1 MSVPAA
7 TAPRRLRWW
16 QWLLLAALLLVLAGG
31 VAATWLLKTS
41 SGARFALQ
49 RAVQSMGEDLKL
61 EGVEGDLAGPLR
73 IAKVEY
79 AKPDL
84 VVRIEGL
91 EVDTAPWSV
100 LERTIDV
107 RRLAAK
113 RVEVRTQP
121 SSEPAKLPDAIAI
134 PQAVRLR
141 EGAVD
146 ELRLGKLGATKPD
159 DDLVVRDL
167 RVAGGGGP
175 GGWKIDS
182 ASAVL
187 AQLKVRLEGTLDG
200 RKPYAL
206 AAKARAE
213 GRTDERDW
221 KADVRA
227 GGTLEALE
235 LALDGEISG
244 QPAKGRA
251 RVAPFSPFP
260 LREAQLQASGVDL
273 ASLVGG
279 PATKLDLDVS
289 LAGAAQSQSFS
300 GPVRIRN
307 AAAGPWDRQ
316 RIPVTSAAGRVVV
329 TPDQVAVT
337 DLDLALAG
345 GGGAKGRA
353 TISRAGVEADLLVAD
368 VNLAAL
374 HGPLQPT
381 KLSGRIA
388 AAGDRSMQRF
398 QVALTDPRFA
408 IEGRAAF
415 ANDRLDVETARVRT
429 GGGAVTATGT
439 LSMAGAREFRFE
451 GRAEHFDP
459 SAFVKGPK
467 GDLNFAFTT
476 AGRLEGGPAGEAKAT
491 IAPSTYAGLPASGR
505 VDVAGDAKRLARAD
519 VDVAY
524 GDAKV
529 TARGA
534 FGRGGDALDFTFR
547 APDLAKVSR
556 PFGIALAGSAEGE
569 GRLTGTI
576 QAPAGRLSMKA
587 ANLALPGDVSLREAA
602 LRGEAGAAPDSPID
616 VALDVKDLVI
626 RREASSTHF
635 ADSIAARLKG
645 TRAQHRLEVTAA
657 MTKESTA
664 RVALAGGLEATA
676 KAPSWSGRIES
687 LAMQGP
693 GAFALQQPASLVA
706 SAQRVEVGEA
716 MLKGDWGRATFATT
730 RWTPTTLE
738 LKGSSPG
745 IEVRNLARA
754 FKVASYVPR
763 STLVL
768 AADWDVRAAETL
780 DGRVGLRR
788 ASGDLRMGEPALAL
802 GLSELDFSLEV
813 ARGRLQ
819 MKANVAGTRA
829 GTLRGEGSGLLVRG
843 EKGWEISS
851 QSPLTGRILAEHT
864 NLEALA
870 AWLGPDAKLGGR
882 LNADLK
888 ISGVGRQPLVEGDLK
903 LAAFTLREPQS
914 GFEME
919 QGELAVNVTG
929 RRVTLE
935 RFRAVTP
942 WRPVAAAREAFA
954 SFEIPASGTVTA
966 EGTIDLGKREGLMRL
981 KAERAVVTQHTTRF
995 VAVSGEA
1002 TLKAGADGM
1011 LASGKFVGDAAWV
1024 GALDNPLP
1032 TVAEDVVVVRKAAAV
1047 APEEAKAQSTNP
1059 LRLDLVVGLGRH
1071 TYFEGRGLDTRLA
1084 GEIAIAGQVGGEI
1097 KANGTIRT
1105 VGGTY
1110 KGYGQN
1116 LAIDRGVLT
1125 FAGPIDNPRLNVLA
1139 VRRGL
1144 AVEPGVEVLG
1154 TATRPRVRLV
1164 STPDVPEPEKLS
1176 WLVLGRGPSE
1186 LGPGDAS
1193 VLLQAASSMLGR
1205 NSPGTDLGKRL
1216 GLDEVKVG
1224 RADTSSILGV
1234 LPQSTVA
1241 GKTGSPA
1248 ASEVVTVGKRIG
1260 RDLTL
1265 TYEQGLADAEGAL
1278 KVAWRLSR
1286 QFQVLVRAGYLPGV
1300 DAVYRWSIR

>member
-1 MSVPAA
+1 MN
-7 TAPRRLRWW
+7 TRLRWW
-16 QWLLLAALLLVLAGG
+16 QWLLLAVLVLVLAAG

-41 SGARFALQ
+41 SGARFALE
-49 RAVQSMGEDLKL
+49 RAVQAMGEDLKL

-84 VVRIEGL
+84 LVRIEGL
-91 EVDTAPWSV
+91 EVDTAPWSAI
-100 LERTIDV
+100 ERVIDV
-107 RRLAAK
+107 RRLAAR
-113 RVEVRTQP
+113 RVEVRTKP
-121 SSEPAKLPDAIAI
+121 SNEPAKLPESIAI
-134 PQAVRLR
+134 PHALRLR
-141 EGAVD
+141 DGEVG
-146 ELRLGKLGATKPD
+146 ELRHGTLGAANPD
-159 DDLVVRDL
+159 DDVVVRDIRL
-167 RVAGGGGP
+167 AGAGGP
-175 GGWKIDS
+175 GGWTVDS
-182 ASAVL
+182 ASASM
-187 AQLKVRLEGTLDG
+187 AQVQARLSGRIDG

-206 AAKARAE
+206 EAKAVAQGRA
-213 GRTDERDW
+213 DERDW
-221 KADVRA
+221 KANVGAR
-227 GGTLEALE
+227 GTLEALD
-235 LALDGEISG
+235 LDLDGAFSG

-251 RVAPFSPFP
+251 RVAPFSSFP
-260 LREAQLQASGVDL
+260 LREVELRASGVDL
-273 ASLVGG
+273 AALVGG
-279 PATKLDLDVS
+279 SITKLDLDVK
-289 LAGAAQSQSFS
+289 LEGDPKAHRFA

-307 AAAGPWDRQ
+307 EAAGPWDQR
-316 RIPVTSAAGRVVV
+316 RIPVTSAQGRVVV
-329 TPDQVAVT
+329 TPDRVDVA

-345 GGGAKGRA
+345 GGGARGRGA
-353 TISRAGVEADLLVAD
+353 ISKTGVEADLLVAD

-388 AAGDRSMQRF
+388 AAGDRSAQRF

-408 IEGRAAF
+408 IEGRANF

-505 VDVAGDAKRLARAD
+505 VELAGDAKRVARAD

-534 FGRGGDALDFTFR
+534 FGREGDALDFTFR
-547 APDLAKVSR
+547 APDLAKVAR
-556 PFGIALAGSAEGE
+556 PFDVALAGSAEGE
-569 GRLTGTI
+569 GRLTGTFR
-576 QAPAGRLSMKA
+576 APAGRVSMKA
-587 ANLALPGDVSLREAA
+587 ANLALPGDVSVREAS
-602 LRGEAGAAPDSPID
+602 LRGEAGVAPESPID

-645 TRAQHRLEVTAA
+645 TRAQHRLEVTTA

-664 RVALAGGLEATA
+664 RLALAGGLEATA
-676 KAPSWSGRIES
+676 KAPAWSGRIES

-693 GAFALQQPASLVA
+693 GAFALQKPASLVA

-716 MLKGDWGRATFATT
+716 VLKGDWGQALFATT

-745 IEVRNLARA
+745 IEVRNVARA
-754 FKVASYVPR
+754 FKAASYVPR
-763 STLVL
+763 STLVV
-768 AADWDVRAAETL
+768 AADWDVRSGETL

-788 ASGDLRMGEPALAL
+788 VSGDLRMGEPALEL
-802 GLSELDFSLEV
+802 GLSELDFAMEV

-819 MKANVAGTRA
+819 MKANVVGTRA
-829 GTLRGEGSGLLVRG
+829 GTLRGEGTGLIVRG
-843 EKGWEISS
+843 EKGWELSS
-851 QSPLTGRILAEHT
+851 QSPLAGRILAEHT

-870 AWLGPDAKLGGR
+870 AWLGPDARLGGR

-954 SFEIPASGTVTA
+954 NFEIPATGTITA
-966 EGTIDLGKREGLMRL
+966 DGTIDLARREGTVRL
-981 KAERAVVTQHTTRF
+981 KADRAVVTQHTTRF

-1011 LASGKFVGDAAWV
+1011 LASGKFTGDAAWV

-1084 GEIAIAGQVGGEI
+1084 GEIAITGQVGGEI

-1205 NSPGTDLGKRL
+1205 NAPGTDLGKRL
-1216 GLDEVKVG
+1216 GLDEVKIG
-1224 RADTSSILGV
+1224 RADTNSILGV

-1248 ASEVVTVGKRIG
+1248 AADVVTVGKRIG

-1286 QFQVLVRAGYLPGV
+1286 QFQILVRAGYLPGV